1 MVRKISQIPVRLKPS
16 SGMPSNFFIK
26 SILKGKRDVS
36 AYKNFI
42 FQSTT
47 DAEKYEMIQNVFV
60 SDESFV
66 FPTTQ
71 RLFLHRWFKLFPW
84 LCYSLVEDGA
94 YCLPCLLFAG
104 KKNTAAK
111 SFIFKPFKHWPDGM
125 GAFKRHID
133 PEHGVHNKCMFDC
146 DQLISLLK
154 GKNVSIDVSV
164 NSLSNEKVL
173 NNRKIILAIIDA
185 IKLCGRLVIELR
197 VTGMP
202 QNITQKL
209 DMHQLQL
216 VQEIFSIL
224 LIMLLEMVI
233 KFSKTI

>member
-1 MVRKISQIPVRLKPS
+1 
-16 SGMPSNFFIK
+16 MPSKFVIE

-36 AYKNFI
+36 TYKKFI
-42 FQSTT
+42 FQSTA
-47 DAEKYEMIQNVFV
+47 DAEKYEMIQNVFIP
-60 SDESFV
+60 DKSFV

-185 IKLCGRLVIELR
+185 IKLCGRLGIALR
-197 VTGMP
+197 GHRDASKYHP
-202 QNITQKL
+202 
-209 DMHQLQL
+209 
-216 VQEIFSIL
+216 EIGHAPTLSNYP
-224 LIMLLEMVI
+224 
-233 KFSKTI
+233 K